1 MTNPSPTP
9 IPKRKPNRFEMS
21 FLMMFHGV
29 LTGAVLLTY
38 ISGDDIYFLHQ
49 FAGYVVCLAILV
61 RLMAAVL
68 APKSSPLYLS
78 LPNLFAPQPG
88 GRNPLLAW
96 IAVAL
101 IAVTAGAAFSGLLA
115 ESIGFDDLHE
125 GLAEGVLPMVIF
137 AHAALVLWKPLARKL
152 GDVSAE
158 DVARATE
165 TATKTARKTANT
177 VAGTATR
184 ITAERL
190 KPYLN
195 GNR

>member
-1 MTNPSPTP
+1 MMTDPLPTP
-9 IPKRKPNRFEMS
+9 TPKRKPNRFEMS

-101 IAVTAGAAFSGLLA
+101 IAVTAAAAFSGLLA

-137 AHAALVLWKPLARKL
+137 AHAALVLWKPLGRKL
-152 GDVSAE
+152 SGVTAE
-158 DVARATE
+158 DVTR
-165 TATKTARKTANT
+165 ATKTASTVAST

-184 ITAERL
+184 ITTERL